1 MWCKDNASFLISK
14 IFRENRR
21 FFSSFRNRKGILTI
35 FKVHNAT
42 DFAMKNIKSILLIAI
57 SVLAAVGCTR
67 KSMRIPRFGFVT
79 VDTLLENSH
88 AECRVAYGF
97 ASILNAAGSPALEAI
112 EAANIGYFFQL
123 EEFAG
128 TTEEAMLTSLRET
141 SATVLA
147 DMPEAGVDYE
157 ITAESTGEVFDTL
170 LLFTITRSSYTG
182 GAHGMYGIECHTYA
196 LKEGYEITTADL
208 FGTERL
214 PALTE
219 AIRQKIQANYDADND
234 QQLIERGFFPE
245 YIAPTENFRISEEG
259 ITFYYNPYEIGCYAL
274 GPVEVSL
281 SREEM
286 DSLRNG

>member
-1 MWCKDNASFLISK
+1 
-14 IFRENRR
+14 
-21 FFSSFRNRKGILTI
+21 
-35 FKVHNAT
+35 
-42 DFAMKNIKSILLIAI
+42 MKNIKNILLIAI

-67 KSMRIPRFGFVT
+67 KNMRIPRFGFVT

-88 AECRVAYGF
+88 AECRVTYGF

-123 EEFAG
+123 EEFVG
-128 TTEEAMLTSLRET
+128 TAEEAMLTSLRET

-157 ITAESTGEVFDTL
+157 MTAESTGEVFDTL

-182 GAHGMYGIECHTYA
+182 GAHGMYGIECHTYT
-196 LKEGYEITTADL
+196 LKGGYELTTADL

-219 AIRQKIQANYDADND
+219 AIRQRIQANYDADND